1 MARKCGRY
9 GDCNGRLRSNRS
21 TFSSVSEEPR
31 LALPAISTWRDI
43 LPKPEACE
51 LTVHVRRRCKPHPHG
66 DMIAASPAKAVSRAP
81 VAERPVALPPVSAKG
96 KERRRAPEL
105 ERTAAAKPK
114 LSVRLNRSRPRPSP
128 VLLGMTIF
136 RDLILT
142 VCIAIGFVVAV
153 DSLMWLWDLGA
164 NGKLVAP

>member
-1 MARKCGRY
+1 M
-9 GDCNGRLRSNRS
+9 
-21 TFSSVSEEPR
+21 
-31 LALPAISTWRDI
+31 
-43 LPKPEACE
+43 
-51 LTVHVRRRCKPHPHG
+51 TVHVRRRCKPHPHG

-96 KERRRAPEL
+96 KESRRAPEL

-114 LSVRLNRSRPRPSP
+114 LSVRPNRSRPRPSP

-136 RDLILT
+136 RDLILS

>member
-1 MARKCGRY
+1 MRTLR
-9 GDCNGRLRSNRS
+9 RLQRETTVKSLYV
-21 TFSSVSEEPR
+21 FVSERGAP
-31 LALPAISTWRDI
+31 LTLPAISTWRDI

-81 VAERPVALPPVSAKG
+81 VAERPVALPPVSPKG

-142 VCIAIGFVVAV
+142 VCIAIGFVDAV
-153 DSLMWLWDLGA
+153 DSLMVMGLGRER
-164 NGKLVAP
+164 